1 MKNPISERV
10 RKVKPSATIAIS
22 SKAMEMRS
30 AGVDVI
36 SMSAGEPDF
45 DTPEYI
51 KDAAKMAMDSGMTK
65 YTQVDGLPDL
75 KHAIINKF
83 SEDNQL
89 IYDPEN
95 ILVSTGA
102 KQTLYNLFQAILG
115 PGDEVIIISPY
126 WVSYP
131 DMVLLADAK
140 PVIVDTF
147 QENNFALK
155 INAFA
160 DAINDKTKLVIIN
173 SPSNPTGITF
183 SRSDY
188 ESIGAILQ
196 NHPDVYV
203 ATDDMYEYIYW
214 GDEPFISFAQA
225 CPSLFDRTITIN
237 GVSKSY
243 AMTGWRIGYCGG
255 PSDVIGGMKKV
266 QSQSTSNASSISQ
279 AAAIAALNGSK
290 DEIYSMV
297 EQYKLRHDYLYTALN
312 DIDGFK
318 TTPGTGAFYLFPDV
332 TNVIEQIGFS
342 DDVELS
348 EYLIE
353 KANVAVVPGSAFGSP
368 GYIRL
373 SYATSL
379 ELIKEAVKR
388 ISNTLVYHA

>member
-1 MKNPISERV
+1 MNNPISERV

-30 AGVDVI
+30 AGINVI

-45 DTPEYI
+45 DTPQHI
-51 KDAAKMAMDSGMTK
+51 KDAAMAAMDNGMTK
-65 YTQVDGLPDL
+65 YTQVDGVPDL
-75 KHAIINKF
+75 KEAIIKKF
-83 SEDNQL
+83 RNDNEL
-89 IYDPEN
+89 RYKPEN

-115 PGDEVIIISPY
+115 DGDEVIIISPY

-140 PVIVDTF
+140 PVFVDTF
-147 QENNFALK
+147 QENNFSLDL
-155 INAFA
+155 NAFSN
-160 DAINDKTKLVIIN
+160 AINEKTKLVIIN

-188 ESIGAILQ
+188 ESIGAILE
-196 NHPDVYV
+196 NYPNAYV

-214 GDEPFISFAQA
+214 GEEPFVSFAQA
-225 CPSLFDRTITIN
+225 CPALFDRTITIN

-255 PSDVIGGMKKV
+255 PTDVIGAMKKV
-266 QSQSTSNASSISQ
+266 QSQSTSNPSSISQ
-279 AAAIAALNGSK
+279 AATIAALNGSK
-290 DEIYSMV
+290 DEIYTMV
-297 EQYKLRHDYLYTALN
+297 EQYKIRHDYLCSALN
-312 DIDGFK
+312 AIEGFK
-318 TTPGTGAFYLFPDV
+318 TSPGTGAFYLFPDV
-332 TNVIEQIGFS
+332 KNVIKKKDFS

-353 KANVAVVPGSAFGSP
+353 SANVAVVPGSAFGSK

-379 ELIKEAVKR
+379 ENIKEAVER
-388 ISNTLVYHA
+388 ISKSLS

>member
-1 MKNPISERV
+1 MNNPISERV

-30 AGVDVI
+30 AGINVI

-45 DTPEYI
+45 DTPEHI
-51 KDAAKMAMDSGMTK
+51 KDAAKAAMDSGKTK
-65 YTQVDGLPDL
+65 YTQVDGTPEL
-75 KHAIINKF
+75 KEAIINKF
-83 SEDNQL
+83 NDDNDLSYQ
-89 IYDPEN
+89 PEN

-115 PGDEVIIISPY
+115 DGDEVIIISPY

-140 PVIVDTF
+140 PVFIDTY
-147 QENNFALK
+147 QENNFSLDL
-155 INAFA
+155 NAFSN
-160 DAINDKTKLVIIN
+160 AINERTKLVIIN

-183 SRSDY
+183 TRSDY
-188 ESIGAILQ
+188 ESIGAVLEDY
-196 NHPDVYV
+196 PSVYV

-214 GDEPFISFAQA
+214 GDEPFVSFAQA

-255 PSDVIGGMKKV
+255 PADVIGAMKKV
-266 QSQSTSNASSISQ
+266 QSQSTSNPSSISQ
-279 AAAIAALNGSK
+279 AATVAALNGSK
-290 DEIYSMV
+290 DEVFSMV
-297 EQYKLRHDYLYTALN
+297 EQYKLRHDYFCSALN
-312 DIDGFK
+312 DIEGFK
-318 TTPGTGAFYLFPDV
+318 TSPGTGAFYLFPDV
-332 TNVIEQIGFS
+332 KNVIEKKGFS

-353 KANVAVVPGSAFGSP
+353 TANVAVVPGSAFGSI

-373 SYATSL
+373 SYATGL
-379 ELIKEAVKR
+379 EQIKEAVER
-388 ISNTLVYHA
+388 IAKSLV

>member
-10 RKVKPSATIAIS
+10 KKVKPSATIAIS

-30 AGVDVI
+30 AGIDVI

-45 DTPEYI
+45 DTPEHI
-51 KDAAKMAMDSGMTK
+51 KDAAKVAMDDGMTK
-65 YTQVDGLPDL
+65 YTQVDGLPEL
-75 KHAIINKF
+75 KQAIINKF
-83 SEDNQL
+83 RDDNEL
-89 IYDPEN
+89 IYHPEN

-140 PVIVDTF
+140 PIIVDTF
-147 QENNFALK
+147 QKNDFSLDLSAFKEAL
-155 INAFA
+155 NER
-160 DAINDKTKLVIIN
+160 TKLVIIN

-183 SRSDY
+183 GRSDY
-188 ESIGAILQ
+188 ESIGAILED
-196 NHPDVYV
+196 HPDVYV

-214 GDEPFISFAQA
+214 GEEPFVSFAQA

-255 PSDVIGGMKKV
+255 PTDVIGAMKKV
-266 QSQSTSNASSISQ
+266 QSQSTSNPSSISQ
-279 AAAIAALNGSK
+279 AATIAALNGSK
-290 DEIYSMV
+290 DEIYAMV
-297 EQYKLRHDYLYTALN
+297 EQYKLRHDYLCNALN

-318 TTPGTGAFYLFPDV
+318 TSPGSGAFYLFPDV
-332 TNVIEQIGFS
+332 KNVIKNKGFS

-348 EYLIE
+348 QYFIE
-353 KANVAVVPGSAFGSP
+353 EAKVAVIPGSAFGSK

-373 SYATSL
+373 SYATSH
-379 ELIKEAVKR
+379 EQIKEAVER
-388 ISNTLVYHA
+388 ISNSLN

>member
-1 MKNPISERV
+1 MNNPISERV

-30 AGVDVI
+30 AGINVI

-45 DTPEYI
+45 DTPQHI
-51 KDAAKMAMDSGMTK
+51 KDAAKAAMDNGMTK
-65 YTQVDGLPDL
+65 YTQVDGVPDL
-75 KHAIINKF
+75 KEAIIKKF
-83 SEDNQL
+83 RNDNEL
-89 IYDPEN
+89 SYKPEN

-115 PGDEVIIISPY
+115 DGDEVIIISPY

-140 PVIVDTF
+140 PVFVDTF
-147 QENNFALK
+147 QENNFSLDL
-155 INAFA
+155 NAFSN
-160 DAINDKTKLVIIN
+160 AINEKTKLVIIN

-183 SRSDY
+183 TRSDY
-188 ESIGAILQ
+188 ESIGAILE
-196 NHPDVYV
+196 NYPNAYV

-214 GDEPFISFAQA
+214 GEEPFVSFAQA
-225 CPSLFDRTITIN
+225 CPALFDRTITIN

-255 PSDVIGGMKKV
+255 PTDVIGAMKKV
-266 QSQSTSNASSISQ
+266 QSQSTSNPSSISQ
-279 AAAIAALNGSK
+279 AATIAALNGSK
-290 DEIYSMV
+290 DDIYTMV
-297 EQYKLRHDYLYTALN
+297 EQYKIRHDYLCSALN
-312 DIDGFK
+312 AIEGFK
-318 TTPGTGAFYLFPDV
+318 TSPGTGAFYLFPDV
-332 TNVIEQIGFS
+332 KNVIENKGFS

-353 KANVAVVPGSAFGSP
+353 SANVAVVPGSAFGSK

-379 ELIKEAVKR
+379 ENIKEAVER
-388 ISNTLVYHA
+388 ISKSLS

>member
-1 MKNPISERV
+1 MNNPISERV

-30 AGVDVI
+30 AGINVI

-45 DTPEYI
+45 DTPQHI
-51 KDAAKMAMDSGMTK
+51 KDAAKAAMDNGMTK
-65 YTQVDGLPDL
+65 YTQVDGTPEL
-75 KHAIINKF
+75 KEAIINKF
-83 SEDNQL
+83 SDDNEL
-89 IYDPEN
+89 SYKPEN

-115 PGDEVIIISPY
+115 DGDEVIIISPY

-140 PVIVDTF
+140 PVFVDTF
-147 QENNFALK
+147 QENNFSLDL
-155 INAFA
+155 NAFSN
-160 DAINDKTKLVIIN
+160 AINERTKLVIIN

-188 ESIGAILQ
+188 EAIGAILE
-196 NHPDVYV
+196 NYPNVYV

-214 GDEPFISFAQA
+214 GDEPFVSFAQA
-225 CPSLFDRTITIN
+225 CPALFDRTITIN

-255 PSDVIGGMKKV
+255 PADVIGAMKKV
-266 QSQSTSNASSISQ
+266 QSQSTSNPSSISQ
-279 AAAIAALNGSK
+279 AATIAALNGSK
-290 DEIYSMV
+290 DEIHAMV
-297 EQYKLRHDYLYTALN
+297 EQYKIRHDYFCDALN
-312 DIDGFK
+312 GINGFK
-318 TTPGTGAFYLFPDV
+318 TSPGTGAFYLFPDV
-332 TNVIEQIGFS
+332 NDVIDEKGFS

-353 KANVAVVPGSAFGSP
+353 SANVAVVPGSAFGSK

-379 ELIKEAVKR
+379 ENIKEAVER
-388 ISNTLVYHA
+388 ISKSLD

>member
-1 MKNPISERV
+1 MKNPISERI

-65 YTQVDGLPDL
+65 YTQVDGVPDL
-75 KHAIINKF
+75 KQAIINKF
-83 SEDNQL
+83 SEDNDL
-89 IYDPEN
+89 VYDLEN

-147 QENNFALK
+147 QENDFALD
-155 INAFA
+155 ISAFA

-183 SRSDY
+183 SRDDY

-196 NHPDVYV
+196 NHPDIFV

-290 DEIYSMV
+290 DEIQSMV
-297 EQYKLRHDYLYTALN
+297 EQYKLRHDYLCSALN

-332 TNVIEQIGFS
+332 TNVIEQKGFS

-348 EYLIE
+348 QYLIE

-388 ISNTLVYHA
+388 ISNSLD

>member
-1 MKNPISERV
+1 MNNPISERV

-30 AGVDVI
+30 AGINVI

-45 DTPEYI
+45 DTPQHI
-51 KDAAKMAMDSGMTK
+51 KDAAKAAMDNGMTK
-65 YTQVDGLPDL
+65 YTQVDGVPDL
-75 KHAIINKF
+75 KEAIIKKF
-83 SEDNQL
+83 RNDNEL
-89 IYDPEN
+89 SYKPEN

-115 PGDEVIIISPY
+115 DGDEVIIISPY

-140 PVIVDTF
+140 PVFVDTF
-147 QENNFALK
+147 QENNFSLDL
-155 INAFA
+155 NAFSN
-160 DAINDKTKLVIIN
+160 AINEKTKLVIIN

-188 ESIGAILQ
+188 ESIGAILE
-196 NHPDVYV
+196 NYPNAYV

-214 GDEPFISFAQA
+214 GEEPFVSFAQA
-225 CPSLFDRTITIN
+225 CPALFDRTITIN

-255 PSDVIGGMKKV
+255 PTDVIGAMKKV
-266 QSQSTSNASSISQ
+266 QSQSTSNPSSISQ
-279 AAAIAALNGSK
+279 AATIAALNGSK
-290 DEIYSMV
+290 DEIYTMV
-297 EQYKLRHDYLYTALN
+297 EQYKIRHDYLCSALN
-312 DIDGFK
+312 AIEGFK
-318 TTPGTGAFYLFPDV
+318 TSPGTGAFYLFPDV
-332 TNVIEQIGFS
+332 KNVIEKKGFS

-353 KANVAVVPGSAFGSP
+353 SANVAVVPGSAFGSK

-379 ELIKEAVKR
+379 ENIKEAVER
-388 ISNTLVYHA
+388 ISKSLS

>member
-1 MKNPISERV
+1 MNNPISERV

-30 AGVDVI
+30 AGINVI

-45 DTPEYI
+45 DTPQHI
-51 KDAAKMAMDSGMTK
+51 KDAAKVAMDNGMTK
-65 YTQVDGLPDL
+65 YTQVDGVPDL
-75 KHAIINKF
+75 KEAIIKKF
-83 SEDNQL
+83 RNDNEL
-89 IYDPEN
+89 SYKPEN

-115 PGDEVIIISPY
+115 DGDEVIIISPY

-140 PVIVDTF
+140 PVFVDTF
-147 QENNFALK
+147 QENNFSLDL
-155 INAFA
+155 NAFSN
-160 DAINDKTKLVIIN
+160 AINEKTKLVIIN

-183 SRSDY
+183 TRSDY
-188 ESIGAILQ
+188 ESIGAILE
-196 NHPDVYV
+196 NYPNAYV

-214 GDEPFISFAQA
+214 GEEPFVSFAQA
-225 CPSLFDRTITIN
+225 CPALFDRTITIN

-255 PSDVIGGMKKV
+255 PTDVIGAMKKV
-266 QSQSTSNASSISQ
+266 QSQSTSNPSSISQ
-279 AAAIAALNGSK
+279 AATIAALNSSK
-290 DEIYSMV
+290 DDIYTMV
-297 EQYKLRHDYLYTALN
+297 EQYKIRHDYLCSALN
-312 DIDGFK
+312 AIEGFR
-318 TTPGTGAFYLFPDV
+318 TSPGTGAFYLFPDV
-332 TNVIEQIGFS
+332 KNVIENKGFS

-353 KANVAVVPGSAFGSP
+353 SANVAVVPGSAFGSK

-379 ELIKEAVKR
+379 ENIKEAVER
-388 ISNTLVYHA
+388 ISKSLS

>member
-1 MKNPISERV
+1 MNNPISERV

-30 AGVDVI
+30 AGINVI

-45 DTPEYI
+45 DTPQHI
-51 KDAAKMAMDSGMTK
+51 KDAAKVAMDNGMTK
-65 YTQVDGLPDL
+65 YTQVDGVPDL
-75 KHAIINKF
+75 KEAIIKKF
-83 SEDNQL
+83 RNDNEL
-89 IYDPEN
+89 SYKPEN

-115 PGDEVIIISPY
+115 DGDEVIIISPY

-140 PVIVDTF
+140 PVFVDTF
-147 QENNFALK
+147 QENNFSLDL
-155 INAFA
+155 NAFSN
-160 DAINDKTKLVIIN
+160 AINEKTKLVIIN

-183 SRSDY
+183 TRSDY
-188 ESIGAILQ
+188 ESIGAILE
-196 NHPDVYV
+196 NYPNAYV

-214 GDEPFISFAQA
+214 GEEPFVSFAQA
-225 CPSLFDRTITIN
+225 CPALFDRTITIN

-255 PSDVIGGMKKV
+255 PTDVIGAMKKV
-266 QSQSTSNASSISQ
+266 QSQSTSNPSSISQ
-279 AAAIAALNGSK
+279 AATIAALNGSK
-290 DEIYSMV
+290 DEIYKMV
-297 EQYKLRHDYLYTALN
+297 EQYKIRHDYFCDSLN
-312 DIDGFK
+312 SIEGFK
-318 TTPGTGAFYLFPDV
+318 TSPGTGAFYLFPDV
-332 TNVIEQIGFS
+332 KDVIDEKGFS

-353 KANVAVVPGSAFGSP
+353 SANVAVVPGSAFGSK

-379 ELIKEAVKR
+379 ENIKEAVER
-388 ISNTLVYHA
+388 ISKSLS

>member
-1 MKNPISERV
+1 MNNPISERV

-30 AGVDVI
+30 AGINVI

-45 DTPEYI
+45 DTPEHI
-51 KDAAKMAMDSGMTK
+51 KDAAKAAMDSGKTK
-65 YTQVDGLPDL
+65 YTQVDGTPEL
-75 KHAIINKF
+75 KEAIINKF
-83 SEDNQL
+83 NDDNDLSYQ
-89 IYDPEN
+89 PEN

-115 PGDEVIIISPY
+115 DGDEVIIISPY

-140 PVIVDTF
+140 PVFVDTY
-147 QENNFALK
+147 QENNFLLDL
-155 INAFA
+155 NAFSN
-160 DAINDKTKLVIIN
+160 AINERTKLVIIN

-183 SRSDY
+183 TRSDY
-188 ESIGAILQ
+188 ESIGAVLEDYP
-196 NHPDVYV
+196 NVYV

-214 GDEPFISFAQA
+214 GDEPFVSFAQA

-255 PSDVIGGMKKV
+255 PADVIGAMKKV
-266 QSQSTSNASSISQ
+266 QSQSTSNPSSISQ
-279 AAAIAALNGSK
+279 AATVAALNGSK
-290 DEIYSMV
+290 DEVFSMV
-297 EQYKLRHDYLYTALN
+297 EQYKLRHDYFCSALN
-312 DIDGFK
+312 AIEGFK
-318 TTPGTGAFYLFPDV
+318 TSPGTGAFYLFPDV
-332 TNVIEQIGFS
+332 KNVIEKKGFS

-353 KANVAVVPGSAFGSP
+353 TANVAVVPGSAFGSI

-373 SYATSL
+373 SYATGL
-379 ELIKEAVKR
+379 EQIKEAVER
-388 ISNTLVYHA
+388 IAKSLV

>member
-1 MKNPISERV
+1 MNNPISERV
-10 RKVKPSATIAIS
+10 RMVKPSATIAIS

-30 AGVDVI
+30 AGINVI

-45 DTPEYI
+45 DTPQHI
-51 KDAAKMAMDSGMTK
+51 KDAAKAAMDNGMTK
-65 YTQVDGLPDL
+65 YTQVDGTPEL
-75 KHAIINKF
+75 KEAIIKKF
-83 SEDNQL
+83 SDDNDLSYQ
-89 IYDPEN
+89 PEN

-115 PGDEVIIISPY
+115 DGDEVIIISPY

-140 PVIVDTF
+140 PVFVDTF
-147 QENNFALK
+147 QENNFSLDL
-155 INAFA
+155 NAFSN
-160 DAINDKTKLVIIN
+160 AINEKTKLVIIN

-183 SRSDY
+183 TRSDY
-188 ESIGAILQ
+188 ESIGAVLD
-196 NHPDVYV
+196 NYPNAYV

-214 GDEPFISFAQA
+214 GEEPFVSFAQA
-225 CPSLFDRTITIN
+225 CPALFDRTITIN

-255 PSDVIGGMKKV
+255 PADVIGAMKKV
-266 QSQSTSNASSISQ
+266 QSQSTSNPSSISQ
-279 AAAIAALNGSK
+279 AATIAALNGSK
-290 DEIYSMV
+290 DEIYTMV
-297 EQYKLRHDYLYTALN
+297 EQYKIRHDYLCSALN
-312 DIDGFK
+312 AIEGFK
-318 TTPGTGAFYLFPDV
+318 TSPGTGAFYLFPDV
-332 TNVIEQIGFS
+332 KNVIEKKGFS

-353 KANVAVVPGSAFGSP
+353 SANVAVVPGSAFGSK

-379 ELIKEAVKR
+379 DNIKEAVER
-388 ISNTLVYHA
+388 ISKSLS

>member
-1 MKNPISERV
+1 MNNPISERV

-30 AGVDVI
+30 AGINVI

-45 DTPEYI
+45 DTPQHI
-51 KDAAKMAMDSGMTK
+51 KDAAKAAMDNGMTK
-65 YTQVDGLPDL
+65 YTQVDGVPDL
-75 KHAIINKF
+75 KEAIIKKF
-83 SEDNQL
+83 RNDNEL
-89 IYDPEN
+89 SYKPEN

-115 PGDEVIIISPY
+115 DGDEVIIISPY

-140 PVIVDTF
+140 PVFVDTF
-147 QENNFALK
+147 QENNFSLDL
-155 INAFA
+155 NAFSN
-160 DAINDKTKLVIIN
+160 AINEKTKLVIIN

-183 SRSDY
+183 TRSDY
-188 ESIGAILQ
+188 ESIGAILE
-196 NHPDVYV
+196 NYPNAYV

-214 GDEPFISFAQA
+214 GEEPFVSFAQA
-225 CPSLFDRTITIN
+225 CPALFDRTITIN

-255 PSDVIGGMKKV
+255 PTDVIGAMKKV
-266 QSQSTSNASSISQ
+266 QSQSTSNPSSISQ
-279 AAAIAALNGSK
+279 AATIAALNGSK
-290 DEIYSMV
+290 DEIYTMV
-297 EQYKLRHDYLYTALN
+297 EQYKIRHDYLCSALN
-312 DIDGFK
+312 AIEGFK
-318 TTPGTGAFYLFPDV
+318 TSPGTGAFYLFPDV
-332 TNVIEQIGFS
+332 KNVIKKKDFS

-353 KANVAVVPGSAFGSP
+353 SANVAVVPGSAFGSK

-379 ELIKEAVKR
+379 ENIKEAVER
-388 ISNTLVYHA
+388 ISKSLS

>member
-1 MKNPISERV
+1 MNNPISERV

-30 AGVDVI
+30 AGINVI

-45 DTPEYI
+45 DTPEHI
-51 KDAAKMAMDSGMTK
+51 KDAAKAAMDNGMTK
-65 YTQVDGLPDL
+65 YTQVDGTPEL
-75 KHAIINKF
+75 KEAIINKF
-83 SEDNQL
+83 NDDNDLSYQ
-89 IYDPEN
+89 PEN

-115 PGDEVIIISPY
+115 DGDEVIIISPY

-140 PVIVDTF
+140 PVFVDTF
-147 QENNFALK
+147 QENNFSLDL
-155 INAFA
+155 NAFSN
-160 DAINDKTKLVIIN
+160 AINERTKLVIIN

-188 ESIGAILQ
+188 EAIGAVLE
-196 NHPDVYV
+196 NYPNVYV

-214 GDEPFISFAQA
+214 GDEPFVSFAQA
-225 CPSLFDRTITIN
+225 CPALFDRTITIN

-255 PSDVIGGMKKV
+255 PADVIGAMKKV
-266 QSQSTSNASSISQ
+266 QSQSTSNPSSISQ
-279 AAAIAALNGSK
+279 AATIAALNGSK
-290 DEIYSMV
+290 DEIHAMV
-297 EQYKLRHDYLYTALN
+297 EQYKIRHDYFCDALN
-312 DIDGFK
+312 GINGFK
-318 TTPGTGAFYLFPDV
+318 TSPGTGAFYLFPDV
-332 TNVIEQIGFS
+332 NDVIDEKGFS

-353 KANVAVVPGSAFGSP
+353 SANVAVVPGSAFGSK

-379 ELIKEAVKR
+379 ENIKEAVER
-388 ISNTLVYHA
+388 ISKSLD

>member
-10 RKVKPSATIAIS
+10 KKVKPSATIAIS

-30 AGVDVI
+30 AGIDVI

-45 DTPEYI
+45 DTPEHI
-51 KDAAKMAMDSGMTK
+51 KDAAKVAMDDGMTK
-65 YTQVDGLPDL
+65 YTQVDGLPEL
-75 KHAIINKF
+75 KQAIINKF
-83 SEDNQL
+83 RDDNEL
-89 IYDPEN
+89 IYHPEN

-140 PVIVDTF
+140 PIIVDTF
-147 QENNFALK
+147 QKNDFSLDLSAFKEAL
-155 INAFA
+155 NER
-160 DAINDKTKLVIIN
+160 TKLVIIN

-183 SRSDY
+183 GRSDY
-188 ESIGAILQ
+188 ESIGTILED
-196 NHPDVYV
+196 HPDVYV

-214 GDEPFISFAQA
+214 GEEPFVSFAQA

-255 PSDVIGGMKKV
+255 PTDVIGAMKKV
-266 QSQSTSNASSISQ
+266 QSQSTSNPSSISQ
-279 AAAIAALNGSK
+279 AATIAALNGSK
-290 DEIYSMV
+290 DEIYAMI
-297 EQYKLRHDYLYTALN
+297 EQYKLRHDYLCNALN

-318 TTPGTGAFYLFPDV
+318 TSPGSGAFYLFPDV
-332 TNVIEQIGFS
+332 KNVIKNKGFS

-348 EYLIE
+348 QYFIE
-353 KANVAVVPGSAFGSP
+353 EAKVAVIPGSAFGSK

-373 SYATSL
+373 SYATSH
-379 ELIKEAVKR
+379 EQIKEAVER
-388 ISNTLVYHA
+388 ISNSLN

>member
-1 MKNPISERV
+1 MNNPISERV

-30 AGVDVI
+30 AGINVI

-45 DTPEYI
+45 DTPEHI
-51 KDAAKMAMDSGMTK
+51 KDAAKAAMDSGKTK
-65 YTQVDGLPDL
+65 YTQVDGTPEL
-75 KHAIINKF
+75 KEAIINKF
-83 SEDNQL
+83 NDDNDLSYQ
-89 IYDPEN
+89 PEN

-115 PGDEVIIISPY
+115 DGDEVIIISPY

-140 PVIVDTF
+140 PVFIDTH
-147 QENNFALK
+147 QENNFSLDL
-155 INAFA
+155 NAFSN
-160 DAINDKTKLVIIN
+160 AINERTKLVIIN

-183 SRSDY
+183 ARSDY
-188 ESIGAILQ
+188 ESIGAVLEDY
-196 NHPDVYV
+196 PSVYV

-214 GDEPFISFAQA
+214 GDEPFVSFAQA

-255 PSDVIGGMKKV
+255 PADVIGAMKKV
-266 QSQSTSNASSISQ
+266 QSQSTSNPSSISQ
-279 AAAIAALNGSK
+279 AATVAALNGSK
-290 DEIYSMV
+290 DEVFSMV
-297 EQYKLRHDYLYTALN
+297 EQYKLRHDYFCSALN
-312 DIDGFK
+312 DIEGFK
-318 TTPGTGAFYLFPDV
+318 TSPGTGAFYLFPDV
-332 TNVIEQIGFS
+332 KNVIEKKGFS

-353 KANVAVVPGSAFGSP
+353 TANVAVVPGSAFGSI

-373 SYATSL
+373 SYATGL
-379 ELIKEAVKR
+379 EQIKEAVER
-388 ISNTLVYHA
+388 ITKSLV

>member
-1 MKNPISERV
+1 MNNPISERV

-30 AGVDVI
+30 AGINVI

-45 DTPEYI
+45 DTPQHI
-51 KDAAKMAMDSGMTK
+51 KDAAKAAMDNGMTK
-65 YTQVDGLPDL
+65 YTQVDGTPEL
-75 KHAIINKF
+75 KEAIIKKF
-83 SEDNQL
+83 RNDNEL
-89 IYDPEN
+89 SYKPEN

-115 PGDEVIIISPY
+115 DGDEVIIISPY

-140 PVIVDTF
+140 PVFVDTF
-147 QENNFALK
+147 QENNFSLDL
-155 INAFA
+155 NAFSN
-160 DAINDKTKLVIIN
+160 AINEKTKLVIIN

-183 SRSDY
+183 TRSDY
-188 ESIGAILQ
+188 ESIGAILE
-196 NHPDVYV
+196 NYPNAYV

-214 GDEPFISFAQA
+214 GEEPFVSFAQA
-225 CPSLFDRTITIN
+225 CPALFDRTITIN

-255 PSDVIGGMKKV
+255 PTDVIGAMKKV
-266 QSQSTSNASSISQ
+266 QSQSTSNPSSISQ
-279 AAAIAALNGSK
+279 AATIAALNSSK
-290 DEIYSMV
+290 DDIYTMV
-297 EQYKLRHDYLYTALN
+297 EQYKIRHDYLCSALN
-312 DIDGFK
+312 AIEGFK
-318 TTPGTGAFYLFPDV
+318 TSPGTGAFYLFPDV
-332 TNVIEQIGFS
+332 KNLIEKKGFS

-353 KANVAVVPGSAFGSP
+353 SANVAVVPGSAFGSK

-379 ELIKEAVKR
+379 ENIKEAVER
-388 ISNTLVYHA
+388 ISKSLS

>member
-1 MKNPISERV
+1 MNNPISERV

-30 AGVDVI
+30 AGINVI

-45 DTPEYI
+45 DTPQHI
-51 KDAAKMAMDSGMTK
+51 KDAAKAAMDNGMTK
-65 YTQVDGLPDL
+65 YTQVDGVPDL
-75 KHAIINKF
+75 KEAIIKKF
-83 SEDNQL
+83 INDNEL
-89 IYDPEN
+89 SYKHEN

-115 PGDEVIIISPY
+115 DGDEVIIISPY

-140 PVIVDTF
+140 PVFVDTF
-147 QENNFALK
+147 QENNFSLDL
-155 INAFA
+155 NAFSN
-160 DAINDKTKLVIIN
+160 AINEKTKLVIIN

-183 SRSDY
+183 TRSDY
-188 ESIGAILQ
+188 ESIGAILE
-196 NHPDVYV
+196 NYPNAYV

-214 GDEPFISFAQA
+214 GEEPFVSFAQA
-225 CPSLFDRTITIN
+225 CPTLFDRTITIN

-255 PSDVIGGMKKV
+255 PADVIGAMKKV
-266 QSQSTSNASSISQ
+266 QSQSTSNPSSISQ
-279 AAAIAALNGSK
+279 AATIAALNGSK

-297 EQYKLRHDYLYTALN
+297 EQYKIRHDYLCSALN
-312 DIDGFK
+312 AIEGFK
-318 TTPGTGAFYLFPDV
+318 TSPGTGAFYLFPDV
-332 TNVIEQIGFS
+332 KNVIEKKGFS

-353 KANVAVVPGSAFGSP
+353 SANVAVVPGSAFGSK

-379 ELIKEAVKR
+379 ENIKEAVER
-388 ISNTLVYHA
+388 ISKSLS

>member
-51 KDAAKMAMDSGMTK
+51 KDAAKLAMDNGMTK

-75 KHAIINKF
+75 KQAIINKF
-83 SEDNQL
+83 NEDNQL

-115 PGDEVIIISPY
+115 SGDEVIIISPY

-147 QENNFALK
+147 QENDFALD
-155 INAFA
+155 ISSFA
-160 DAINDKTKLVIIN
+160 DSINDKTKLVIIN

-183 SRSDY
+183 SRTDY
-188 ESIGAILQ
+188 ESIGAILE

-297 EQYKLRHDYLYTALN
+297 EQYKLRHDYLCSALN

-332 TNVIEQIGFS
+332 KNVIEKKGFS
-342 DDVELS
+342 DYVELS
-348 EYLIE
+348 QYLIE

-373 SYATSL
+373 SYATSI
-379 ELIKEAVKR
+379 ELIKEAVNR
-388 ISNTLVYHA
+388 ISNSLD

>member
-1 MKNPISERV
+1 MNNPISERV

-30 AGVDVI
+30 AGINVI

-45 DTPEYI
+45 DTPQHI
-51 KDAAKMAMDSGMTK
+51 KDAAKAAMDNGMTK
-65 YTQVDGLPDL
+65 YTQVDGTPEL
-75 KHAIINKF
+75 KEAIIKKF
-83 SEDNQL
+83 SDDNDLSYQ
-89 IYDPEN
+89 PEN

-115 PGDEVIIISPY
+115 DGDEVIIISPY

-140 PVIVDTF
+140 PVFVDTF
-147 QENNFALK
+147 QENNFSLDL
-155 INAFA
+155 NAFSN
-160 DAINDKTKLVIIN
+160 AINEKTKLVIIN

-188 ESIGAILQ
+188 EAIGAILE
-196 NHPDVYV
+196 NYPNTYV

-214 GDEPFISFAQA
+214 GEEPFVSFAQA
-225 CPSLFDRTITIN
+225 CPALFDRTITIN

-255 PSDVIGGMKKV
+255 PTDVIGAMKKV
-266 QSQSTSNASSISQ
+266 QSQSTSNPSSISQ
-279 AAAIAALNGSK
+279 AATIAALNGSK
-290 DEIYSMV
+290 DEIYTMV
-297 EQYKLRHDYLYTALN
+297 EQYKIRHDYLCSALN
-312 DIDGFK
+312 AIEGFK
-318 TTPGTGAFYLFPDV
+318 TSPGTGAFYLFPDV
-332 TNVIEQIGFS
+332 KNVIEKKGFS

-353 KANVAVVPGSAFGSP
+353 SANVAVVPGSAFGSK

-379 ELIKEAVKR
+379 ENIKEAVER
-388 ISNTLVYHA
+388 ISKSLS

>member
-1 MKNPISERV
+1 MKNPLSERV
-10 RKVKPSATIAIS
+10 IKVKPSATIAIS

-51 KDAAKMAMDSGMTK
+51 KDAAKIAMDSGMTK
-65 YTQVDGLPDL
+65 YTQVDGVPDL
-75 KHAIINKF
+75 KQAIINKF
-83 SEDNQL
+83 SEDNDL

-147 QENNFALK
+147 QENDFALD
-155 INAFA
+155 ISAFA

-290 DEIYSMV
+290 DEIQSMV
-297 EQYKLRHDYLYTALN
+297 EQYKLRHDYLCSALN

-332 TNVIEQIGFS
+332 TNVIEQKGFS

-348 EYLIE
+348 QYLIE

-379 ELIKEAVKR
+379 ELIKEAVNR
-388 ISNTLVYHA
+388 ISNSLD

>member
-1 MKNPISERV
+1 MNNPISERV

-30 AGVDVI
+30 AGINVI

-45 DTPEYI
+45 DTPQHI
-51 KDAAKMAMDSGMTK
+51 KDAAKAAMDNGMTK
-65 YTQVDGLPDL
+65 YTQVDGTPEL
-75 KHAIINKF
+75 KEAIIKKF
-83 SEDNQL
+83 RNDNEL
-89 IYDPEN
+89 SYKPEN

-115 PGDEVIIISPY
+115 DGDEVIIISPY

-140 PVIVDTF
+140 PVFVDTF
-147 QENNFALK
+147 QENNFSVDLK
-155 INAFA
+155 AFSN
-160 DAINDKTKLVIIN
+160 AINEKTKLVIIN

-188 ESIGAILQ
+188 ESIGAILE
-196 NHPDVYV
+196 NYPNVYV

-214 GDEPFISFAQA
+214 GDEPFVSFAQA
-225 CPSLFDRTITIN
+225 CPALFDRTITIN

-255 PSDVIGGMKKV
+255 PTDVIGAMKKV
-266 QSQSTSNASSISQ
+266 QSQSTSNPSSVSQ
-279 AAAIAALNGSK
+279 AAAIAALNGPK
-290 DEIYSMV
+290 DEVFEMV
-297 EQYKLRHDYLYTALN
+297 EQYKIRHDYFCDALN
-312 DIDGFK
+312 AIKGFK
-318 TTPGTGAFYLFPDV
+318 TSPGTGAFYLFPDV
-332 TNVIEQIGFS
+332 KEVIAEKGFS
-342 DDVELS
+342 GDVELS

-353 KANVAVVPGSAFGSP
+353 SANVAVVPGSAFGSK

-379 ELIKEAVKR
+379 EQIKEAVKR
-388 ISNTLVYHA
+388 ISESLA

>member
-1 MKNPISERV
+1 MNNPISERV

-30 AGVDVI
+30 AGINVI

-45 DTPEYI
+45 DTPQHI
-51 KDAAKMAMDSGMTK
+51 KDAAKAAMDNGMTK
-65 YTQVDGLPDL
+65 YTQVDGTPEL
-75 KHAIINKF
+75 KEAIIKKF
-83 SEDNQL
+83 SDDNDLSYQ
-89 IYDPEN
+89 PEN

-115 PGDEVIIISPY
+115 DGDEVIIISPY

-140 PVIVDTF
+140 PVFVDTF
-147 QENNFALK
+147 QENNFSLDL
-155 INAFA
+155 NAFSN
-160 DAINDKTKLVIIN
+160 AINERTKLVIIN

-183 SRSDY
+183 SMSDY
-188 ESIGAILQ
+188 ESIGAVLE
-196 NHPDVYV
+196 NYPNVYV

-214 GDEPFISFAQA
+214 GEEPFVSFAQA
-225 CPSLFDRTITIN
+225 CPALFDRTITIN

-255 PSDVIGGMKKV
+255 PADVIGAMKKV
-266 QSQSTSNASSISQ
+266 QSQSTSNPSSISQ
-279 AAAIAALNGSK
+279 AATIAALNGSK
-290 DEIYSMV
+290 DEIYTMV
-297 EQYKLRHDYLYTALN
+297 EQYKIRHDYLCSALN
-312 DIDGFK
+312 AIEGFR
-318 TTPGTGAFYLFPDV
+318 TSPGTGAFYLFPDV
-332 TNVIEQIGFS
+332 KNVIEKKGFS

-353 KANVAVVPGSAFGSP
+353 TANVAVVPGSAFGSI

-373 SYATSL
+373 SYATGL
-379 ELIKEAVKR
+379 EQIKEAVER
-388 ISNTLVYHA
+388 ISKSLA

>member
-1 MKNPISERV
+1 MKNPLSERV
-10 RKVKPSATIAIS
+10 IKVKPSATIAIS

-65 YTQVDGLPDL
+65 YTQVDGVPDL
-75 KHAIINKF
+75 KQAIINKF
-83 SEDNQL
+83 SEDNDL

-147 QENNFALK
+147 QENDFALD
-155 INAFA
+155 ISAFA

-290 DEIYSMV
+290 DEIQSMV
-297 EQYKLRHDYLYTALN
+297 EQYKLRHDYLCSALN

-332 TNVIEQIGFS
+332 TNVIEQKGFS

-348 EYLIE
+348 QYLIE

-379 ELIKEAVKR
+379 ELIKEAVNR
-388 ISNTLVYHA
+388 ISNSLD

>member
-1 MKNPISERV
+1 MKNPLSERV
-10 RKVKPSATIAIS
+10 IKVKPSATIAIS

-65 YTQVDGLPDL
+65 YTQVDGFPDL
-75 KHAIINKF
+75 KQAIINKF
-83 SEDNQL
+83 SEDNDL
-89 IYDPEN
+89 IYDQEN

-147 QENNFALK
+147 QENDFALD
-155 INAFA
+155 ISALA

-290 DEIYSMV
+290 DEIDSMV
-297 EQYKLRHDYLYTALN
+297 EQYKLRHDYLCSALN

-318 TTPGTGAFYLFPDV
+318 TTPGTGAFY
-332 TNVIEQIGFS
+332 
-342 DDVELS
+342 
-348 EYLIE
+348 
-353 KANVAVVPGSAFGSP
+353 
-368 GYIRL
+368 
-373 SYATSL
+373 
-379 ELIKEAVKR
+379 
-388 ISNTLVYHA
+388 